1 MRKKTPLLVVVDMQN
16 DFISGSLGSD
26 SARAIVQNVCD
37 KIKSW
42 QGDIVYTMDTHGA
55 DYPETMEGS
64 HILFEHCIRG
74 SHGWQLHPDVE
85 SAIKTSSANPICIQK
100 STFGSLEVASILK
113 SFHTTEVTLI
123 GLCTDI
129 CVIANAI
136 IALSASSQMSVTVD
150 ANCCAGV
157 TPESHIRALQTMQLL
172 GIQIENAPPEIDSSI
187 DEG

>member
-55 DYPETMEGS
+55 DYPETPEGR

-85 SAIKTSSANPICIQK
+85 SAIKASSANPICIQK

-129 CVIANAI
+129 CVLANAI
-136 IALSASSQMSVTVD
+136 IALSADSQMSVTVD
-150 ANCCAGV
+150 ANCCAGAAHK
-157 TPESHIRALQTMQLL
+157 SHIRAMQTMQLL
-172 GIQIENAPPEIDSSI
+172 GIRIENAPPEMEDV
-187 DEG
+187 

>member
-16 DFISGSLGSD
+16 DFISGALGSD
-26 SARAIVQNVCD
+26 SAEAIVQNVCD

-55 DYPETMEGS
+55 AYLETPEGKR
-64 HILFEHCIRG
+64 IPVEHCVKG

-85 SAIKTSSANPICIQK
+85 SAIKAASANPICIQK

-150 ANCCAGV
+150 ASCCAGA
-157 TPESHIRALQTMQLL
+157 TQASHIRALQTMQLL
-172 GIQIENAPPEIDSSI
+172 GIQIENAPPEMEDV
-187 DEG
+187 